1 MVRDAE
7 LMRVRPDADLA
18 LVRKRAN
25 RIAASEAASLA
36 RFGLRAPLR
45 DAAARSSGTI
55 YQREPEPKGPM
66 SGFGYSWLDDQLDK
80 AKVARPALLDRE
92 TVREG
97 PSFAYE
103 ALNLVDGARSVADIR
118 EELEWTI
125 GPVPESEVGDY
136 LATLE
141 KLGLLTRRG
150 K

>member
-1 MVRDAE
+1 MSAPPNRFTSRTPVGEVTLISVSQSPITSMPTRT
-7 LMRVRPDADLA
+7 RP
-18 LVRKRAN
+18 
-25 RIAASEAASLA
+25 
-36 RFGLRAPLR
+36 RF
-45 DAAARSSGTI
+45 RSSGPI

-66 SGFGYSWLDDQLDK
+66 SGLGYSWLDDQLEK
-80 AKVARPALLDRE
+80 AKLARPALLDRE